1 MNRPL
6 PAPTLTLEVKSLL
19 AYALI
24 PFLIVFP
31 ASLYVAYYGVTDS
44 LKTIAYTFQDRIEE
58 VVSELNEE
66 NGQAMEHPESC
77 AAIREDLLFESHLR
91 ELIIVENG
99 IAVCSSKRGEIHTD
113 LTSAFKYGNPKT
125 GVYLFDI
132 NQDPR
137 QRTMVVVNAIPNSK
151 NSGAFAIVDK
161 NYLMERLGR
170 VENDKLSFI
179 TAKFGQKIYPADR
192 TFVSNTLHYIT
203 TSDKYDFSLLVE
215 ASPEFIQRRI
225 IYSTLSGIPIS
236 FLISLTLYL
245 VLSRLKNRDS
255 LADDLKKGLKRKELF
270 IVYQPIVASDTR
282 QLSGIEALIRWQH
295 PTLGLVRPDVFIPL
309 AERLML
315 IDAITDYVLEKSLEE
330 FQQEPKFQS
339 IHLGVNVPPS
349 YLHEPKNI
357 ANLCNY
363 ALQFRRVGIRLAVE
377 VTERQILDDIG
388 REALTELRKSGILVS
403 IDDFGTGHT
412 ALSVI
417 QKTQF
422 DYLKIDKCFVD
433 TIGLE
438 TVNSTVLNTIIDLG
452 HRLGVKMI
460 AEGVEE
466 QSQVEYLAE
475 MNVSYL
481 QGYHFSKPLELDE
494 LKESWL

>member
-1 MNRPL
+1 MNRSL
-6 PAPTLTLEVKSLL
+6 PTPTLTLEVKSLL

-24 PFLIVFP
+24 PILIVFP
-31 ASLYVAYYGVTDS
+31 ASLYVAYYGINDG
-44 LKTIAYTFQDRIEE
+44 LKTIAYTFQERIED
-58 VVSELNEE
+58 VITDLKEE
-66 NGQAMEHPESC
+66 NIQAMQHPESC
-77 AAIREDLLFESHLR
+77 EAIREDLLFESHLR
-91 ELIIVENG
+91 ELIIVKEG
-99 IAVCSSKRGEIHTD
+99 FAVCSSKRGSIYTD
-113 LTSAFKYGNPKT
+113 LTRAFSNGNTKT

-132 NQDPR
+132 NNDPH
-137 QRTMVVVNAIPNSK
+137 QRTMVVVNTFDNKA
-151 NSGAFAIVDK
+151 NSGAFAVVDK
-161 NYLMERLGR
+161 NYLLERLGK
-170 VENDKLSFI
+170 VENDKLSYI
-179 TAKFGQKIYPADR
+179 TAKFGRKVYPAER
-192 TFVSNTLHYIT
+192 TFVSDTLHFIA
-203 TSDKYDFSLLVE
+203 TSSKYDFSLLVE

-255 LADDLKKGLKRKELF
+255 LADDLKKGLKREELF
-270 IVYQPIVASDTR
+270 IVYQPIVASDTK

-330 FQQEPKFQS
+330 FQQEPKFHS

-388 REALTELRKSGILVS
+388 REALAELRKSGILVS

-466 QSQVEYLAE
+466 QNQVEYLAK

-481 QGYHFSKPLELDE
+481 QGYHFSKPVELDD